1 MRMYKVFMKY
11 TKIDNKHKLK
21 MVIYIDENNELT
33 YSSEPVLELVDNTM
47 KFSEELSWYS
57 MDNRVLKEKL
67 VKYLSSFIMADFD
80 SFQTIDTIIVDH
92 R

>member
-33 YSSEPVLELVDNTM
+33 YSSEPVLELVGDTM
-47 KFSEELSWYS
+47 KFSEELSWYA